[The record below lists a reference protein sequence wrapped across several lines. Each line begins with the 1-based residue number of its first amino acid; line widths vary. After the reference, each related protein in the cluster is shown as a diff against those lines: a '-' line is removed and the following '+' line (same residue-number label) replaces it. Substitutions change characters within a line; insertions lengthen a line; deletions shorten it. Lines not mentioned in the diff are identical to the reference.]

1 MNTLIEDINQ
11 PDSAALG
18 ERASVLTD
26 IYDDKKNIAV
36 WRRSLPET
44 LETYFDRTLE
54 QQKLVNVA
62 REIGA
67 GSMVSDIGYAL
78 SRFPENTQFSQ
89 HVEELVDMFSCLF
102 DLSRVGLRIRTL
114 DTAMCPK
121 FHVDRVPCRLVT
133 TFSGSGTQWLPHE
146 SVDRSGGHFEPIER
160 LIRNLN
166 CGDVGLLK
174 GELWQGN
181 ENRGLVHRSPTL
193 ATGENQRL
201 LLTLDFL

>member
-1 MNTLIEDINQ
+1 MNTLIADISQ
-11 PDSAALG
+11 PESAALG
-18 ERASVLTD
+18 ESASVLTD
-26 IYDDKKNIAV
+26 IYDDEKNIAV
-36 WRRSLPET
+36 WSRSLPET
-44 LETYFDRTLE
+44 LQTYFDRTLE

-62 REIGA
+62 REIGT

-78 SRFPENTQFSQ
+78 RSFPENTQFNQ

-146 SVDRSGGHFEPIER
+146 TVDRSEGHFEPIER

-181 ENRGLVHRSPTL
+181 ENRGLVHRSP
-193 ATGENQRL
+193 AVAAGENQRL